1 MCKPVHRTGPGKNLV
16 SSQRSGKWKE
26 SMRME
31 VTFVFRYTII
41 LWSSGLHTVSA
52 LYCIYIYLC
61 HPIWRSEVVLFFFIF
76 FFQGNLV
83 DVHVY
88 LTFSHGK
95 KDELDWNLQGQQR
108 ALPFCIRND
117 LLRCLVCVAKMGRHS
132 INSPW
137 FGVIKQV
144 LSSA

>member
-1 MCKPVHRTGPGKNLV
+1 
-16 SSQRSGKWKE
+16 
-26 SMRME
+26 MRME

-52 LYCIYIYLC
+52 LYCIYISLPPNLEIRGC
-61 HPIWRSEVVLFFFIF
+61 VIFFYF

-95 KDELDWNLQGQQR
+95 KDELD
-108 ALPFCIRND
+108 
-117 LLRCLVCVAKMGRHS
+117 
-132 INSPW
+132 
-137 FGVIKQV
+137 
-144 LSSA
+144 